1 MDNHV
6 LPDPIRVVI
15 VDDHEMVRRGLSDF
29 IRIHK
34 DFSLVG
40 EASDGEEAVTLCK
53 KVKPDVIL
61 MDLVMPHLNGVE
73 ATKQISCRFPETR
86 IIALSSY
93 DDERLVP
100 AALDA
105 GAISYLHK
113 NVTMAELADA
123 IRKAHAGIP
132 TLSPLAMRYLISAVT
147 SQAEDNIKLTNREM
161 EVLRLL
167 VAGKTNAEIAQAL
180 VICLPTVKTHVGRV
194 LAKLG
199 VKSRAEAIVYA
210 IKLGLVSN
218 PSTSDPKI

>member
-167 VAGKTNAEIAQAL
+167 VSGKTNAEIAKVL